1 MSGRCLIESEGTS
14 INDKR
19 LHEEYQQYYVGLEVD
34 FQSTYKTP
42 DGKLEWKDPT
52 TTVAIFNEIVNH
64 LDITGSEKFMDCG
77 CGLGHVLYLA
87 SKVFKEVLGVE
98 IVEEVVAQ
106 CVKNLSILLP
116 NNTIRVF
123 NVDMFKMGR
132 IVIDSVDVFYVSNPF
147 DKKEDFSRWRN
158 IVEDSISSYDRNV
171 YFIYY
176 YPFFEAD
183 MAKSNLF
190 YLDNVLSSNN
200 GNVNIYR
207 HRKHEL
213 FPANYQ

>member
-14 INDKR
+14 LNDKR
-19 LHEEYQQYYVGLEVD
+19 LHDECQQYYDGLEVD

-42 DGKLEWKDPT
+42 DGTLEWKDPT
-52 TTVAIFNEIVNH
+52 TTVSIFNDILTCLN
-64 LDITGSEKFMDCG
+64 ITGNETFMDCG

-87 SKVFKEVLGVE
+87 SKVFNVVFGVE
-98 IVEEVVAQ
+98 IVEEAVEQ
-106 CVKNLSILLP
+106 CVKNLSVLLP
-116 NNTIRVF
+116 NHTIRVF
-123 NVDMFKMGR
+123 NVDMFKVDR

-147 DKKEDFSRWRN
+147 ENKADFSRWRN
-158 IVEDSISSYDRNV
+158 IVEDSISRFDRNV

-183 MAKSNLF
+183 MTKSIFF
-190 YLDNVLSSNN
+190 YLEKVLLSDN

-207 HRKHEL
+207 HRKREL